1 MTRYLAS
8 TPIWDFPLRLFHW
21 LLMLAII
28 GAIASGKA
36 ENWFVHEKMGLAV
49 LGLIGFRLIWGM
61 IGGHHARFLSFPL
74 RMSSLK
80 AYLRERWSGHR
91 HHRPG
96 HAPTGAWATLLMLA
110 VFGAIAVSGTM
121 SNNDI
126 LFEGPLAAWVGNN
139 SDTATEVHEILQWV
153 VFGVIGLHLLAIILY
168 RIWLKINLTPAMIT
182 GGVDKQALP
191 ISRTKQVFGVVLL
204 LTMVS
209 GAQYLAFLGDRFYF

>member
-1 MTRYLAS
+1 MTKYSAS

-61 IGGHHARFLSFPL
+61 IGGHHARFLNFPL

-80 AYLRERWSGHR
+80 AYLRERGSGHR
-91 HHRPG
+91 HHHPG

-139 SDTATEVHEILQWV
+139 SDTVTEV
-153 VFGVIGLHLLAIILY
+153 
-168 RIWLKINLTPAMIT
+168 RNPAM
-182 GGVDKQALP
+182 GSVWCYRLASFSHYPLP
-191 ISRTKQVFGVVLL
+191 NMAENQSDACYDHRRG
-204 LTMVS
+204 
-209 GAQYLAFLGDRFYF
+209 